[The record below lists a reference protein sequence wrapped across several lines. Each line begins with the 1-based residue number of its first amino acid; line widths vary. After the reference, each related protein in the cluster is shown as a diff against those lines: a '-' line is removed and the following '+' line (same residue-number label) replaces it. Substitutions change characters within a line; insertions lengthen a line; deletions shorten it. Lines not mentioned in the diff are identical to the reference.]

1 MECAAVRRFPMFGQ
15 RRERPKLYTAL
26 QDAPANDERD
36 FDVLL
41 FGQVRG
47 EDLNINAQACGECG
61 E

>member
-26 QDAPANDERD
+26 QDAAVNDERD

-47 EDLNINAQACGECG
+47 EDMNINAQARGECG

>member
-1 MECAAVRRFPMFGQ
+1 MRRFPMFGQ

-26 QDAPANDERD
+26 QDAAANDERD

-47 EDLNINAQACGECG
+47 EDLNINAQARGE
-61 E
+61 